1 MLETSFFDRPSD
13 VVAPELIGKI
23 VWRAGVGGGRLTEVE
38 AYLPLGD
45 PACHGARGMTR
56 RNRALFGPPG
66 TIYLY
71 LSYGVHVLLN
81 LVCDRESVASAV
93 LVRAF
98 EPLEPIDL
106 MARNRGLDPRALHLR
121 DLSRG
126 PGRVGQALGL
136 DLSIDG
142 LPLGTASGVALL
154 DDGERPPVGSSS
166 RVGISEGTE
175 LQLRFYWR
183 GSGYLSRGG
192 KLRRGDER

>member
-66 TIYLY
+66 TIYIY

-81 LVCDRESVASAV
+81 LVCDVESVASAV

-175 LQLRFYWR
+175 LQLRFYWE

>member
-1 MLETSFFDRPSD
+1 M
-13 VVAPELIGKI
+13 
-23 VWRAGVGGGRLTEVE
+23 E

-106 MARNRGLDPRALHLR
+106 MARNRGLDPRALYLR

-142 LPLGTASGVALL
+142 LPLGTACGVALL
-154 DDGERPPVGSSS
+154 DDGEKPPVGSSS

-175 LQLRFYWR
+175 LQLRFYWK

-192 KLRRGDER
+192 KLRRGEER